1 MAGRDEVVVGG
12 IFGGANVGVE
22 VAGRDEEVV
31 GGIFDEVVV
40 VGGVL
45 VVAGKEVVGVMFCI
59 GARGFGGGEVEITLG
74 GIIFGGGPGS
84 KGAEINSSVGTN
96 ESVEDAN

>member
-12 IFGGANVGVE
+12 IF
-22 VAGRDEEVV
+22 
-31 GGIFDEVVV
+31 DEVEV

-45 VVAGKEVVGVMFCI
+45 VVAGKEVVGVMFYM
-59 GARGFGGGEVEITLG
+59 GARGFGGGEVEITFG
-74 GIIFGGGPGS
+74 GITFGGGPGS
-84 KGAEINSSVGTN
+84 KGVEINSNVGTN

>member
-12 IFGGANVGVE
+12 IF
-22 VAGRDEEVV
+22 
-31 GGIFDEVVV
+31 DEVEV

-45 VVAGKEVVGVMFCI
+45 VVVGKEVVGVMFCI

-84 KGAEINSSVGTN
+84 KGVEINSSVGTN
-96 ESVEDAN
+96 ESVEDAS